1 MTRSKIFYIQTV
13 DKVKMRERC
22 EKYFRLKKLSRT
34 LQVQVIT
41 VINFATKMTRVRGG
55 GGEGGAFKS
64 ENDESF
70 CVVLR

>member
-55 GGEGGAFKS
+55 EGGAFKS